1 MKQKVAREG
10 ADQMLDFSLG
20 HEPRKQQGLEKS
32 KGLLPAQDLVVAFP
46 VSTVCSFF
54 PPPALQLH
62 TNAFH

>member
-1 MKQKVAREG
+1 
-10 ADQMLDFSLG
+10 MLDFSLG

-46 VSTVCSFF
+46 VRTVCPFF